1 MTTIRP
7 FKAIRPQKGYEDKV
21 AQLPYD
27 VMNEEEAREMV
38 KGNPYD
44 FLYIDRAEINFE
56 EGTDPHDAKVY
67 AKAGEKLNELRDN
80 NVLIQDEGP
89 CLYVY
94 RLIRE
99 GRAQTGLAACVSVE
113 EYNNNI
119 IKKHELTRED
129 KEQDRINHVIGCSA
143 HTGPIFMTY
152 KHDDVVDGIIN
163 EVIKT
168 TPVYNFTRADNVQH
182 TLWVIDDET
191 TITKL
196 QAAFGKIGNL
206 YIADGHHRNAAAA
219 KTAAIKKAQNPN
231 HTGDEE
237 YNYYLAVMF
246 PENQLAIMDYNR
258 VVKDLAGMTKEDFFK
273 ALKNEFE
280 LEETENLDTA
290 KPDKP
295 NTFAMYIDKKW
306 YRLYAKNV
314 NNLDIIESLD
324 VTLLQ
329 EKVLKPILKIGD
341 IRTDKR
347 IDFVGGIRGLAELE
361 KRVDS
366 NDWQVAF
373 ALYPTLITQLI
384 QVADEDKIMPPKSTW
399 FEPKLLSGLL
409 IHEI

>member
-1 MTTIRP
+1 MAIIRP
-7 FKAIRPQKGYEDKV
+7 FKALRPQKGYEDKI

-27 VMNEEEAREMV
+27 VMNEAEAREMA
-38 KGNPYD
+38 KDNPND

-56 EGTDPHDAKVY
+56 PGTDPHDAKVY
-67 AKAGEKLNELRDN
+67 KKAGEKLNELREN
-80 NVLIQDEGP
+80 KALIQDENP

-99 GRAQTGLAACVSVE
+99 GRAQIGLAACVSVD

-129 KEQDRINHVIGCSA
+129 KEQDRINHVIGCNA

-152 KHDDVVDGIIN
+152 KHKKAVDDIIG
-163 EVIKT
+163 EIIKGE
-168 TPVYNFTRADNVQH
+168 PVYDFTRADNVQH
-182 TLWVIDDET
+182 TVWVIAEDAQ
-191 TITKL
+191 IAAL
-196 QAAFGKIGNL
+196 QDAFADIENL

-219 KTAAIKKAQNPN
+219 KTAEIKKAQNPN
-231 HTGDEE
+231 HTGEEE

-258 VVKDLAGMTKEDFFK
+258 LVKDLAGMTKDDFLE
-273 ALKNEFE
+273 ALQKDFT
-280 LEETENLDTA
+280 LEEAENLVAA

-295 NTFAMYIDKKW
+295 NTFAMYTDKKW
-306 YRLYAKNV
+306 YRLYAKEV
-314 NNLDIIESLD
+314 NADDIIESLD
-324 VTLLQ
+324 VSILQ

-361 KRVDS
+361 KRVDGGE
-366 NDWQVAF
+366 WAVAF